1 MGRKKV
7 KNKEINIKHG
17 IRRIIIVAVILIAII
32 TIIKY
37 APNYAKDDLADVTKL
52 IINNNAFGYLYT
64 KNKNGRIVTDCHG
77 IKTKN
82 LEITMPIYN
91 QEELMRAEA
100 INNMLLNNK
109 QTEKVNVKKIAHS
122 K

>member
-37 APNYAKDDLADVTKL
+37 APNYVKDDLADVTKL
-52 IINNNAFGYLYT
+52 IINNNDATRSLKSDLIIDGTTIYASIDDIRNFFDETITVEDNKIITTSNTKTVALYIDNT
-64 KNKNGRIVTDCHG
+64 R
-77 IKTKN
+77 KT
-82 LEITMPIYN
+82 P
-91 QEELMRAEA
+91 
-100 INNMLLNNK
+100 
-109 QTEKVNVKKIAHS
+109 
-122 K
+122 

>member
-37 APNYAKDDLADVTKL
+37 APNY
-52 IINNNAFGYLYT
+52 
-64 KNKNGRIVTDCHG
+64 
-77 IKTKN
+77 
-82 LEITMPIYN
+82 
-91 QEELMRAEA
+91 
-100 INNMLLNNK
+100 
-109 QTEKVNVKKIAHS
+109 VKMI
-122 K
+122 